1 MFFGFSYGEVIVT
14 VAVLAVIIGPK
25 ELPIIARAAGRM
37 TGQAAAFLSR
47 SRSQW
52 QKFAEE
58 NEIAQLHK
66 EMQESLG
73 QLRAIQNELRYG
85 PQLMN
90 PGPLAQRAM
99 GVPPQRAAGQGVV
112 PDQAAHAQAPNQA
125 APAHAR
131 PQKSAGRGAAANA
144 LTDELL
150 AERLASIDPQLLQA
164 LQHHLSG
171 QALTHGRAPL
181 QRPSGRTAEDRM
193 QASSGVSSAERNT
206 GVGTMSAG
214 SASMQSGGG
223 TNSSGS
229 GAASMH
235 ARAAEGGG
243 ALPGVH
249 GEGGRGFEGFA
260 PGSEAVGGNAPP
272 ALPVSAVAMGLAP
285 ERSGEGTPCGS
296 DIAEDALAE
305 EEVAHMAQRFF
316 QQQQRQP
323 PNS

>member
-14 VAVLAVIIGPK
+14 VAVLAVVIGPK
-25 ELPIIARAAGRM
+25 ELPIIARVAGRM

-85 PQLMN
+85 SQLMN

-99 GVPPQRAAGQGVV
+99 GVPPMRAVG
-112 PDQAAHAQAPNQA
+112 QAAAPNQA
-125 APAHAR
+125 TPAHAQ
-131 PQKSAGRGAAANA
+131 PPKSTRRGAAADA

-164 LQHHLSG
+164 LQLHLSG
-171 QALTHGRAPL
+171 QAPTHGRTPL
-181 QRPSGRTAEDRM
+181 HRPSSRTAEDADHER
-193 QASSGVSSAERNT
+193 QWSSGLSSAEGST
-206 GVGTMSAG
+206 GRDTMGASSAAMQSSGGDTREGSRAASRQARSAG
-214 SASMQSGGG
+214 
-223 TNSSGS
+223 
-229 GAASMH
+229 
-235 ARAAEGGG
+235 AAEGGG
-243 ALPGVH
+243 ALPAVR
-249 GEGGRGFEGFA
+249 GEDDRGLDGFV
-260 PGSEAVGGNAPP
+260 PGTEAVGGNAAR
-272 ALPVSAVAMGLAP
+272 ALPLSAVAMGLAP
-285 ERSGEGTPCGS
+285 ERSGEGTLCGS

-316 QQQQRQP
+316 QQQQP
-323 PNS
+323 PPKS